1 MYEWS
6 EWSECT
12 TECIRIRTRACPDG
26 FDCTDGILD
35 KKDCSIERQSAG
47 LVCWKEKSDLI
58 SKHLKKCSLKPTTN
72 VIEEN
77 QLLQS
82 RIVQGNDY
90 NYRRYKSVLK
100 QR

>member
-12 TECIRIRTRACPDG
+12 TECIRTRTRACPDG

-35 KKDCSIERQSAG
+35 KQDCSIERQSAG

-58 SKHLKKCSLKPTTN
+58 SKDLKSCSLRPTTN
-72 VIEEN
+72 ATEGN
-77 QLLQS
+77 QLLQT

-90 NYRRYKSVLK
+90 N
-100 QR
+100 